1 MKTNSEKRQTNADK
15 PQTESAQRLVRDAA
29 LGGIS
34 RREFLARAAA
44 MGIAAP
50 TAMAFLSGD
59 AVSATPKKGGHLI
72 VGVDGGSTG
81 DSLDPALCTNNT
93 CATVLFQWGCTL
105 TRISPTNGQVF
116 PFLAK
121 SFESANGGQ
130 KWIFNLRRGVTFHNG
145 KEMDSADV
153 VDTLRRHRDEKSK
166 SGALGIMQSITDI
179 QADGKYAVVLT
190 LDGPNADLPFLMSDY
205 HLLIQPA
212 GSAGDEGIGTGPYIL
227 EEVDH
232 GVRYLTRR
240 NPNYFDPSEGHVES
254 IETLVINDGTARISA
269 LQSGK
274 AHMICR
280 VDPKITNLLAKS
292 PGVKIENVSGR
303 AHYVFIMHANTAP
316 FDNNDLR
323 LALKYAID
331 RELLVKQILQGYG
344 SVGNDFPINAAYPL
358 FSDDIPQRPYDP
370 DKAKFHFKKSGH
382 SGPVVIRT
390 SDAAFPGAVDAA
402 LLFSESAKKAG
413 IDLEV
418 KREPEDGYWS
428 DVWNKQ
434 PFCVSYWGGRP
445 VQDQMY
451 SVAYKSDAKWND
463 TRFFRPDFDK
473 LLLAARA
480 ELDSAKRKAI
490 YREMALLVRD
500 EGGLILPMFND
511 YIDAIRTE
519 VKGYI
524 PHPNGKLGNNFAP
537 IQVWLES

>member
-1 MKTNSEKRQTNADK
+1 MKTNSENRQTNTDK

-72 VGVDGGSTG
+72 VGVNGGSTG
-81 DSLDPALCTNNT
+81 ETLDPALCTNNT
-93 CATVLFQWGCTL
+93 CTIVGFQWGSPL
-105 TRISPTNGQVF
+105 TRFSPDGQVL

-121 SFESANGGQ
+121 SFEPADGG
-130 KWIFNLRRGVTFHNG
+130 KRWIFNLRRGITFHNG

-153 VDTLRRHRDEKSK
+153 VDTLRRHSDENSK
-166 SGALGIMQSITDI
+166 SGALGIMQSIMDI
-179 QADGKYAVVLT
+179 QADGKYAVALT
-190 LDGPNADLPFLMSDY
+190 LDGPNADLPFLMADY

-232 GVRYLTRR
+232 GVRYVSRR
-240 NPNYFDPSEGHVES
+240 NPNYFDPTEGHVES
-254 IETLVINDGTARISA
+254 IETLVINDGTARVSA
-269 LQSGK
+269 LQTGK

-280 VDPKITNLLAKS
+280 VDPKITGLLAKS

-303 AHYVFIMHANTAP
+303 AHYVFLMHANTAP

-323 LALKYAID
+323 LALKYAVD

-434 PFCVSYWGGRP
+434 PFCVSYWSGRP

-451 SVAYKSDAKWND
+451 STAYKSDAEWND
-463 TRFFRPDFDK
+463 TRFLRPDFDK
-473 LLLAARA
+473 LLLQARA
-480 ELDSAKRKAI
+480 ELDNTKRKAI

-511 YIDAIRTE
+511 FIDAIRTE

-524 PHPNGKLGNNFAP
+524 PHPNAKLGNDFAP